1 MLGLAMSLQLYM
13 RHHGLVSWE
22 TGDDNLNLTTANSD
36 TKVEGKVEDHT
47 WLFHHCLK
55 LLLLGGISIFSCDSA
70 MTFKLLEDQRTDF
83 NPVCNLGSWAAPL
96 T

>member
-1 MLGLAMSLQLYM
+1 MLGVTMSLQLHV

-22 TGDDNLNLTTANSD
+22 TGDDDLNLTTATD
-36 TKVEGKVEDHT
+36 TKVEGKAEDYT

-70 MTFKLLEDQRTDF
+70 MTLKLLEDQRTVF
-83 NPVCNLGSWAAPL
+83 NPVCSLCS
-96 T
+96 